1 WALHNK
7 TEPHSLFEKLPDQT
21 IPCIVGACIFIWLNC
36 VVGRIVHFYTN
47 VPFQY
52 GYLYGSVVFQSA
64 ISILWSVSALAIT
77 IWATRHLTRRIWFV
91 GATLLAMVVLKLF
104 TVDLSGIGTIARI
117 VSFIAVGI
125 LMLLIGY
132 FSPLPPKTGEE
143 I

>member
-1 WALHNK
+1 VA
-7 TEPHSLFEKLPDQT
+7 
-21 IPCIVGACIFIWLNC
+21 
-36 VVGRIVHFYTN
+36 RIVHFYTN
-47 VPFQY
+47 IPFQY
-52 GYLYGSVVFQSA
+52 GYLYRSVVFQSA

-77 IWATRHLTRRIWFV
+77 IWATRHLTRRIWFS

-104 TVDLSGIGTIARI
+104 TIDLSGIGTIARI

-132 FSPLPPKTGEE
+132 FSPLPPKTREE